1 MSDLAQLSTSHL
13 FLAHISPGPGRCEQE
28 VTRVHAR
35 ASEGL
40 GSGGQ
45 KERVSSLPLPVSPL
59 HRGAHSAGRH
69 HVRGK
74 MLYSLGKSRSMRFRL
89 RASRSLRHSSIMPGK
104 WLIF

>member
-1 MSDLAQLSTSHL
+1 MCQSNA
-13 FLAHISPGPGRCEQE
+13 
-28 VTRVHAR
+28 
-35 ASEGL
+35 GL
-40 GSGGQ
+40 GSVPRQ
-45 KERVSSLPLPVSPL
+45 SRPAASLPVSPVPRAL
-59 HRGAHSAGRH
+59 SHGTHSAGRH